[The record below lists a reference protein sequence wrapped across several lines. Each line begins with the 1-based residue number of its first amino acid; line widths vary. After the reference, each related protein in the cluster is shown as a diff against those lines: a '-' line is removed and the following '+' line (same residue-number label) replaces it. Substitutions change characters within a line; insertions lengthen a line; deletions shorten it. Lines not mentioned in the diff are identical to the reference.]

1 MSEESEASQ
10 VEHQERVLDRFPTQS
25 ALFIRNL
32 FLQARWLTSI
42 TTGKCR
48 NAWGSVVA
56 QRLMKNVHWEI
67 TPLDLIR
74 YHAAT
79 LGFGEIRAISQEI
92 IYVETTFWQRYK
104 FVKRIETKRTIH
116 LEHSVTS

>member
-10 VEHQERVLDRFPTQS
+10 VEHQECVLDRFPNQR

-56 QRLMKNVHWEI
+56 QLLMNNVHWET
-67 TPLDLIR
+67 TPLVLIR

-79 LGFGEIRAISQEI
+79 LGFGEIPAISQEI
-92 IYVETTFWQRYK
+92 IYVETTLYICQKNRD
-104 FVKRIETKRTIH
+104 
-116 LEHSVTS
+116 